1 MLDSLKSGPPPL
13 LYPCA
18 ATGLVDAV
26 QQAARQ
32 ASETLTFDSA
42 AVGRLR
48 ATRRPRHDFRLPP
61 GAGGVIFLEIWADD
75 ALCRP
80 HAIGVLY
87 AGAHREFAIVL
98 GKGWPGADPEILPAL
113 FSASAGGVVR
123 FRCDDAVRASVART
137 AGDVMADVL
146 RALDAV
152 AREGGV
158 DVAGEEDRP
167 DLPDFA
173 EGGWGE
179 LDVGDL
185 A

>member
-1 MLDSLKSGPPPL
+1 MILASLKASPPPL

-26 QQAARQ
+26 QRAARQ

-48 ATRRPRHDFRLPP
+48 ATRRPRHDFRLP
-61 GAGGVIFLEIWADD
+61 AGHDGVIYLEIWGDD

-80 HAIGVLY
+80 HSIGVLY
-87 AGAHREFAIVL
+87 APVHREFAIVL

-113 FSASAGGVVR
+113 FSVGADGVVR
-123 FRCDDAVRASVART
+123 FRCDDAVRVSIART
-137 AGDVMADVL
+137 AGDLVADVL

-152 AREGGV
+152 AREEGS
-158 DVAGEEDRP
+158 EE
-167 DLPDFA
+167 
-173 EGGWGE
+173 
-179 LDVGDL
+179 
-185 A
+185 